1 MKKIIP
7 LLAIAILSL
16 DSFAPNKHFTKKT
29 PPIIPYYT
37 MAPGGEMSNPAIWSS
52 ISHSGPGC
60 SCTPATCSPFHL
72 NSSRFLYIAHPVTLS
87 CDLVLDG
94 NATIIVESGGSITFT
109 GNASVSGTGD
119 FLVNPGGYVEVNGSL
134 NLIGTGHVTI
144 DGSLVVGG
152 DLTIDGAATFCGSG
166 TVTVHGQVYGIPDPC
181 FTGVL
186 PVELISFNA
195 IADDNV
201 VGINWSTA
209 SQLNNDYFTI
219 ERSSNGEKFTEL
231 LKVDG
236 AGTSVQQIDYFE
248 QDLSPLPG
256 TSYYRLKQTDFDGT
270 SSYSQSVAVKR
281 NTPTGALTV
290 YPNPTNTKEAFFVT
304 FTGFGD
310 EEVLV
315 VIRDIYGR
323 DYYSKMIILTDNNQI
338 IAFDPDQRI
347 PAGTYLVIAS
357 SKHELYRQKLIVR

>member
-7 LLAIAILSL
+7 LIVIAILSL
-16 DSFAPNKHFTKKT
+16 DSFAPDKRIKHV
-29 PPIIPYYT
+29 PAPIIPFYT
-37 MAPGGEMSNPAIWSS
+37 MAGGEMTNPAIWSH

-60 SCTPATCSPFHL
+60 NEAPCSCSPCQV
-72 NSSRFLYIAHPVTLS
+72 NSSRFLYISHPLILS
-87 CDLVLDG
+87 CDLVLNG
-94 NATIIVESGGSITFT
+94 NATIIVESGGSIYFT

-119 FLVNPGGYVEVNGSL
+119 FQVNPGGSVEVNGSL
-134 NLIGTGHVTI
+134 NLIGTGNVTI
-144 DGSLVVGG
+144 DGSLDVGG
-152 DLTIDGAATFCGSG
+152 DLTIDGAATFCGNGIVSVAGSVIG
-166 TVTVHGQVYGIPDPC
+166 TPDPC

-195 IADDNV
+195 IANDNV
-201 VGINWSTA
+201 VEINWSTA

-219 ERSSNGEKFTEL
+219 ERSTNGEKFTEL
-231 LKVDG
+231 FKVDG

-248 QDLSPLPG
+248 QDLYPLPG

-270 SSYSQSVAVKR
+270 SAYSQTVAIKR
-281 NTPTGALTV
+281 STSTGVLTV
-290 YPNPTNTKEAFFVT
+290 YPNPTNAQEAFFIT

-315 VIRDIYGR
+315 VLRDMYGR
-323 DYYSKMIILTDNNQI
+323 DFYSKMIILTDNNQI
-338 IAFDPDQRI
+338 IAFDPEQLI
-347 PAGTYLVIAS
+347 PTGSYLVIAS